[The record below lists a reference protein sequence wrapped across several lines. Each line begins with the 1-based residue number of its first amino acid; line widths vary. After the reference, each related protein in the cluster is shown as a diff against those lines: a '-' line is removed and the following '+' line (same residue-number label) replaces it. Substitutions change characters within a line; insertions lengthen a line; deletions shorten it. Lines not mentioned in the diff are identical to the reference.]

1 METAQSES
9 TSEHGPDVG
18 VASASGPTVS
28 NRPSRTDMT
37 RLSRSRGLAL
47 IAAVTFVSACAP
59 PDTSPSASPADDIGL
74 LSWSEQM
81 AVRDEWLAK
90 RHEMLLPMM
99 RRHGV
104 DMWIV
109 VNEEFHDDPL
119 TEYVAPARP
128 YTGRRDVFVFVDA
141 GQEGLRK
148 VAATGYW
155 EENVA
160 RFFESPIDPEPAAEV
175 LRGLYEEYRPE
186 AIGLGTGG
194 RRGMTRSLT
203 HDSWLFLAEA
213 MGPEAES
220 RFVSA
225 EPLIDEYLATRIPE
239 EWDHYEGLVAL
250 TEDITRR
257 ALSSDVITPGTTTVG
272 DVRRFMYDA
281 LWDAGVGTWFQPD
294 LRVQRRG
301 MERVGSRGFLAVA
314 PESTVIEA
322 GDLVHVDFG
331 ISYMGLDSDWQ
342 KMAYVLMP
350 GESDAPEG
358 LKAALANTMALQDA
372 LMLRA
377 SRPGRT
383 VGEVYAQTMAEMD
396 DEGIT
401 AQVYS
406 HPLGNHGHGVGPSI
420 DFRSSESG
428 DAASQELVEGSYISI
443 ELNTRTPVA
452 EWDGQDVF
460 IMQEDPAYLTAE
472 GWRFFR
478 PRQEQLYLV
487 GE

>member
-1 METAQSES
+1 MNPRMLSSAVLSVLVLVAACGDGAPRAGDDAS
-9 TSEHGPDVG
+9 VGGPQGGG
-18 VASASGPTVS
+18 VASDAPT
-28 NRPSRTDMT
+28 
-37 RLSRSRGLAL
+37 
-47 IAAVTFVSACAP
+47 
-59 PDTSPSASPADDIGL
+59 L
-74 LSWSEQM
+74 LPWSEQM
-81 AVRDEWLAK
+81 AVRDGWLTK

-99 RRHGV
+99 RRHGI

-128 YTGRRDVFVFVDA
+128 YAGRRDVFVFVDA
-141 GQEGLRK
+141 GGDGLRK

-155 EENVA
+155 EETVA
-160 RFFESPIDPEPAAEV
+160 RYFESPGDPRPATEV
-175 LRGLYEEYRPE
+175 LRDLFETHQPRT
-186 AIGLGTGG
+186 IGLGMGG

-203 HDSWLFLAEA
+203 HDSYRFLAEA
-213 MGPEAES
+213 MGPEAER

-225 EPLIDEYLATRIPE
+225 EPLIVEYLATRIPE
-239 EWDHYEGLVAL
+239 ELEHYRGLVAL
-250 TEDITRR
+250 TEEVTRR
-257 ALSSDVITPGTTTVG
+257 ALSSEAITPGVTTVG

-281 LWDAGVGTWFQPD
+281 LWAAGVRTWFQPD

-301 MERVGSRGFLAVA
+301 MEKVGSRGFLAVA
-314 PESTVIEA
+314 PEETVIRP

-342 KMAYVLMP
+342 KMAYVLLA

-358 LKAALANTMALQDA
+358 LKDALANTMALQDA

-383 VGEVYAQTMAEMD
+383 VGEVYETTMAEMA
-396 DEGIT
+396 ERGIV

-406 HPLGNHGHGVGPSI
+406 HPLGHHGHGLGPSI
-420 DFRSSESG
+420 DFRG
-428 DAASQELVEGSYISI
+428 AANAEAAAQVLVEGSYISI
-443 ELNTRTPVA
+443 EVNTSTPVP
-452 EWDGQDVF
+452 EWDGQEVF
-460 IMQEDPAYLTAE
+460 IMQEDPAYLTAD

-478 PRQEQLYLV
+478 PRQEALYLV
-487 GE
+487 RGVT

>member
-1 METAQSES
+1 
-9 TSEHGPDVG
+9 
-18 VASASGPTVS
+18 
-28 NRPSRTDMT
+28 MT
-37 RLSRSRGLAL
+37 RSPNTLLLPLFAL
-47 IAAVTFVSACAP
+47 LVLLGCTGSAQPPEADEAGAVT
-59 PDTSPSASPADDIGL
+59 L
-74 LSWSEQM
+74 LSWSGQM
-81 AVRDEWLAK
+81 DVRDQWLAK

-99 RRHGV
+99 RRHGI

-128 YTGRRDVFVFVDA
+128 YTGRRDIFVFVDT
-141 GQEGLRK
+141 GESGLRK

-160 RFFESPIDPEPAAEV
+160 RFFESPIDPAPAEEV
-175 LRGLYEEYRPE
+175 LRGLWEEYRPR

-203 HDSWLFLAEA
+203 HDSWLFLADA
-213 MGPEAES
+213 MGPGAEE

-225 EPLIDEYLATRIPE
+225 EPLIVEYLATRIPE
-239 EWDHYEGLVAL
+239 EFEHYERLVAL
-250 TEDITRR
+250 TEDVTRR
-257 ALSSDVITPGTTTVG
+257 ALSSEAITPGVTTVG

-281 LWDAGVGTWFQPD
+281 MWDAGVTTWFQPD

-301 MERVGSRGFLAVA
+301 MEKVGSRGFLAIA
-314 PESTVIEA
+314 PESTVLEA
-322 GDLVHVDFG
+322 GDLVHIDFG

-342 KMAYVLMP
+342 KMAYLLMP
-350 GESDAPEG
+350 GETAAPAG
-358 LKAALANTMALQDA
+358 LSAALANTNALQDA

-383 VGEVYAQTMAEMD
+383 VGEVYAATMAEM
-396 DEGIT
+396 EERGIT

-406 HPLGNHGHGVGPSI
+406 HPLGNQGHGLGPSI
-420 DFRSSESG
+420 DFRSSGSS
-428 DAASQELVEGSYISI
+428 DAAAQELVEGAYISI
-443 ELNTRTPVA
+443 ELNTRTAVP
-452 EWDGQDVF
+452 EWDDQEVF

-478 PRQEQLYLV
+478 PRQEALYLI
-487 GE
+487 GSP

>member
-1 METAQSES
+1 MHHSSDPTITDPKA
-9 TSEHGPDVG
+9 TVVG
-18 VASASGPTVS
+18 T
-28 NRPSRTDMT
+28 RTPV
-37 RLSRSRGLAL
+37 RSRQSPTLTATTLVAIAL
-47 IAAVTFVSACAP
+47 VATACASEREA
-59 PDTSPSASPADDIGL
+59 TRSSSSSETRVEL
-74 LSWSEQM
+74 LAWTEQM
-81 AVRDEWLAK
+81 AARDQWLTK

-99 RRHGV
+99 RRHGI

-119 TEYVAPARP
+119 TEYIAPARP

-141 GQEGLRK
+141 GDAGLRK

-155 EENVA
+155 EETVA
-160 RFFESPIDPEPAAEV
+160 RFFESPIDPDPADQV
-175 LRGLYEEYRPE
+175 LRALWEEHRPD

-203 HDSWLFLAEA
+203 HDSYLFLAEA
-213 MGPEAES
+213 MGPEAAD

-225 EPLIDEYLATRIPE
+225 EPLIEEYLATRIPE
-239 EWDHYEGLVAL
+239 EWDHYERLVAL
-250 TEDITRR
+250 TEGITKR
-257 ALSSDVITPGTTTVG
+257 AFSDEVVTPGTTTVG

-281 LWDAGVGTWFQPD
+281 LWDAGVDTWFQPD

-314 PESTVIEA
+314 PEETVIQP
-322 GDLVHVDFG
+322 GDLIHVDFG

-342 KMAYVLMP
+342 KMAYILQP
-350 GESDAPEG
+350 GESDAPQG
-358 LKAALANTMALQDA
+358 LQDALANTNALQDA

-383 VGEVYAQTMAEMD
+383 VGEVYAQTMAEM
-396 DEGIT
+396 EEAGIT

-406 HPLGNHGHGVGPSI
+406 HPLGNHGHGLGPSI
-420 DFRSSESG
+420 DFRSSGSS
-428 DAASQELVEGSYISI
+428 AAAERVLVEGAYISI
-443 ELNTRTPVA
+443 ELNTLTPVA
-452 EWDGQDVF
+452 EWDGQEVF

-478 PRQEQLYLV
+478 PRQEALYLIG
-487 GE
+487 GEGP